1 MKVVCPIVDRYLEFT
16 SAIKIDPLTVVVELA
31 DIHIN
36 TFHNTSTV

>member
-16 SAIKIDPLTVVVELA
+16 SAQKNRSVDRFELA